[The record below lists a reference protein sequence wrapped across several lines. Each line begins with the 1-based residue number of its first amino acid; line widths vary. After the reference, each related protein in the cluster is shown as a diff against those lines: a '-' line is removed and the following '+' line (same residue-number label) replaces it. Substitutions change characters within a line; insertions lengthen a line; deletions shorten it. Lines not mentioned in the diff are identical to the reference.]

1 MNSIIKGYKKL
12 LFPLFCLFYFS
23 ALAFSAD
30 KEKNTQLLTPV
41 IQIKNEI
48 IKTEKER
55 VILLAD
61 SFLIE
66 KPVTVTACTCPRS
79 AGGIHDYYSEA
90 TYWWPDPANPE
101 GPYIRKDGI
110 NNPDNF
116 DYHRQAISQFSW
128 VTGTLT
134 SAYLLTGKAIY
145 AKTAIKHLQAWFV
158 DSATLMNPDMLYTQA
173 IKGVNTGRGI
183 GIIDAIP
190 FIEVTRSIQILE
202 ESPYLSRQDKQT
214 IHKWFRTF
222 MLWLNTHKY
231 GLDEMNAKNNH
242 GTWWHAQVAAY
253 ATLVGDKTILEKCRN
268 HYTGIL
274 LPTQMGKDGS
284 FPLETE
290 RTKPYSYS
298 LFNLDGMAT
307 LAWILTNNGLKGWGF
322 TLPDGRSIRKG
333 VDYIKPYV
341 MDKSKWP
348 FPKDISH
355 WEEQPGRRP
364 FMFFAALIQQQPEWV
379 SIWQK
384 CSAGFPNDES
394 KRNMPI
400 KNPILWLGLTK
411 PIK

>member
-1 MNSIIKGYKKL
+1 MNSIQNKYKSTL
-12 LFPLFCLFYFS
+12 LLWVCMIGFTSLVFS
-23 ALAFSAD
+23 AN
-30 KEKNTQLLTPV
+30 KEKNRLQQSP
-41 IQIKNEI
+41 INQIKSEI
-48 IKTEKER
+48 LKTEKQR

-61 SFLIE
+61 SFLKD
-66 KPVTVTACTCPRS
+66 KPETVTAHACPRS
-79 AGGIHDYYSEA
+79 AGGMHDYYSEA
-90 TYWWPDPANPE
+90 TYWWPDPANPS
-101 GPYIRKDGI
+101 GPYIRRDGI

-134 SAYLLTGKAIY
+134 SAYLLTGKTMY
-145 AKTAIKHLQAWFV
+145 AQAAVKHLQAWFI
-158 DSATLMNPDMLYTQA
+158 DPETRMIPNMLYTQA

-190 FIEVTRSIQILE
+190 LIEVTKSIQILE
-202 ESPYLSRQDKQT
+202 ESPYLSVNDRQA
-214 IHKWFRTF
+214 IHEWFKTF
-222 MLWLNTHKY
+222 MTWLNTHKY
-231 GLDEMNAKNNH
+231 GIDEMNAKNNH

-253 ATLVGDKTILEKCRN
+253 ATLVGDTTILEKCRN
-268 HYTGIL
+268 HYSTIL

-284 FPLETE
+284 FPLEIE

-307 LAWILTNNGLKGWGF
+307 LAWILTNSGLNAWNF
-322 TLPDGRSIRKG
+322 TLPDGRNMKKG

-341 MDKSKWP
+341 MDKNKWP

-355 WEEQPGRRP
+355 WDEQPGRRP

-379 SIWQK
+379 SIWQS
-384 CSAGFPNDES
+384 CSPNFPSDES
-394 KRNMPI
+394 KRNMPL
-400 KNPILWLGLTK
+400 KNPILWLGITK

>member
-1 MNSIIKGYKKL
+1 MNYIIKRHRTL
-12 LFPLFCLFYFS
+12 IFS
-23 ALAFSAD
+23 VLGMLCFSTFVLSEK
-30 KEKNTQLLTPV
+30 KEKNTQYLTPV

-48 IKTEKER
+48 IKTEKEC
-55 VILLAD
+55 VIRLAD

-66 KPVTVTACTCPRS
+66 KPVTVTAYTCPRS

-90 TYWWPDPANPE
+90 TYWWPDPANPD

-145 AKTAIKHLQAWFV
+145 AQTAVKHLKAWFV
-158 DSATLMNPDMLYTQA
+158 DQATLMNPNMLYTQA

-190 FIEVTRSIQILE
+190 FIEVTKSIQILE

-214 IHKWFRTF
+214 IHEWFRTF

-231 GLDEMNAKNNH
+231 GIDEMNAKNNH

-253 ATLVGDKTILEKCRN
+253 ATFVGDKIILEKCRI
-268 HYTGIL
+268 HYTDIL

-284 FPLETE
+284 FPLEIE

-307 LAWILTNNGLKGWGF
+307 LAWILTNDGLKGWDF
-322 TLPDGRSIRKG
+322 TLPDGQSMQKG
-333 VDYIKPYV
+333 VEYIKPYV
-341 MDKSKWP
+341 MDKNKWP

-355 WEEQPGRRP
+355 WDEQPGRRP
-364 FMFFAALIQQQPEWV
+364 FMFFAAIIQQQPEWV

-384 CSAGFPNDES
+384 CSAGFPSDES

-400 KNPILWLGLTK
+400 KNPILWLGLSK

>member
-1 MNSIIKGYKKL
+1 MNYNLKGYKTL
-12 LFPLFCLFYFS
+12 IFSVLGMFCFS
-23 ALAFSAD
+23 TFAISEN
-30 KEKNTQLLTPV
+30 KEKNTQHLTTV

-55 VILLAD
+55 VIRLAD

-66 KPVTVTACTCPRS
+66 KPVTVTTYTCPRS

-128 VTGTLT
+128 ATGTLT

-145 AKTAIKHLQAWFV
+145 AQTAVKHLQAWFV
-158 DSATLMNPDMLYTQA
+158 DPATLMNPNMLYTQA

-190 FIEVTRSIQILE
+190 FIEVTKSIQILE

-214 IHKWFRTF
+214 IHDWFRTF

-253 ATLVGDKTILEKCRN
+253 ATFVGDKTILEKCRN
-268 HYTGIL
+268 HYTNIL

-284 FPLETE
+284 FPLEIE

-307 LAWILTNNGLKGWGF
+307 LAWILTNDGLKGWDF
-322 TLPDGRSIRKG
+322 TLPDGQSMQKG

-341 MDKSKWP
+341 MDKNKWP

-355 WEEQPGRRP
+355 WDEQPGRRP
-364 FMFFAALIQQQPEWV
+364 FMFFAAIIQQQPEWV

-384 CSAGFPNDES
+384 CSAGFPSDES
-394 KRNMPI
+394 KRNMPL

-411 PIK
+411 PLK